1 MKFPNKEFLEKLR
14 KSYPKGA
21 RVELDCMDDLQAPP
35 RGTHGTVQGVD
46 DLGSILV
53 HWDTG
58 SSLNVVYGE
67 DKCHVVREE

>member
-1 MKFPNKEFLEKLR
+1 MKFPSKEFLEKLR
-14 KSYPKGA
+14 KRFPKGA
-21 RVELDCMDDLQAPP
+21 RVELDCMDDFQASP
-35 RGTHGTVQGVD
+35 RGTRGTVQGVD

-58 SSLNVVYGE
+58 SSLSVVYGE